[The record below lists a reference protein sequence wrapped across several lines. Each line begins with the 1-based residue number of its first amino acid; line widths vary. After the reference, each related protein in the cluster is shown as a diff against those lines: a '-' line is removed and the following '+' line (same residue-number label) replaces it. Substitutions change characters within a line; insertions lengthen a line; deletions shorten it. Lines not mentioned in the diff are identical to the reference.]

1 MTLEVRSAAIELRA
15 AADSPGRIVG
25 TLIEMGRVAG
35 DRPEVFSVGSIRTP
49 SGGVRLLAEH
59 RGREVMKFDP
69 IIDGATI
76 RIDKALPDSALGR
89 EVAAEVRSR
98 RKGALSIEFYAT
110 QEQQVQGVREVRGA
124 IMDAAAL
131 VGAGSYDQAVVE
143 VRADRRRLERRRAAI
158 WL

>member
-1 MTLEVRSAAIELRA
+1 MTLEVRSADIELRA
-15 AADSPGRIVG
+15 AEDSPGRIFG
-25 TLIEMGRVAG
+25 TLIEMGRVAV
-35 DRPEVFSVGSIRTP
+35 DRREVFAVGSIRTP

-59 RGREVMKFDP
+59 RGREVMTFEP

-76 RIDKALPDSALGR
+76 RIDKALPDTALGR

-110 QEQQVQGVREVRGA
+110 QEAQVQGVREVRSA
-124 IMDAAAL
+124 LMDAAA
-131 VGAGSYDQAVVE
+131 VVASGAYDQARVE
-143 VRADRRRLERRRAAI
+143 VRADRRRLERRRAAV